1 MSLFYILA
9 GLVLL
14 VIGGEFLVKSSVAIS
29 LKFKISRI
37 VIGMTVV
44 SFATS
49 LPELLVS
56 LNAAL
61 DGHPELALSNVV
73 GSNIANLAL
82 VLGATAI
89 LTPIFVK
96 RISYRLNI
104 PAMLILSGM
113 LYWFLKNDMI
123 LSFVEGLILLI
134 FLIIFIIILLKNATQ
149 SGDVDLDELEEIDDS
164 TAQTR
169 MSKVLLWLAIGGV
182 ALWYGADLLVTGA
195 SELAAKLGIS
205 EGVIGVSVVAIG
217 TSIPELA
224 ASIISALK
232 KEKDL
237 SFGNLVGSN
246 IFNIGSVLGLTA
258 MVKPIHITETKL
270 IDIDILWMLG
280 ISALIIPLAMLPKRH
295 KISWAKGLVYLGL
308 YITFI
313 YFFVFKMIES
323 A

>member
-1 MSLFYILA
+1 MSLFYVLA

-14 VIGGEFLVKSSVAIS
+14 VVGGEFLVKSSVALS
-29 LKFKISRI
+29 LKFHISKI

-56 LNAAL
+56 LSAAIE
-61 DGHPELALSNVV
+61 GHPEISIGNVV

-89 LTPIFVK
+89 LTPILIK
-96 RISYRLNI
+96 RISYVLNI
-104 PAMLILSGM
+104 PAMLILSGL
-113 LYWFLKNDMI
+113 LYWFLHNDMT
-123 LSFVEGLILLI
+123 LSFVEGLILFV
-134 FLIIFIIILLKNATQ
+134 FLIVFIIVLLRYASR
-149 SGDVDLDELEEIDDS
+149 SGDVNLDELEEIDDS
-164 TAQTR
+164 TEQI
-169 MSKVLLWLAIGGV
+169 KFLKIVIWLVIGGL

-195 SELAAKLGIS
+195 TLLAKQ
-205 EGVIGVSVVAIG
+205 VGVSESVISVSAVAIG

-258 MVKPIHITETKL
+258 MIKPIHITDTRL

-280 ISALIIPLAMLPKRH
+280 ISALIILLAILPKRN
-295 KISWAKGLVYLGL
+295 KISWAKGFIYLSL
-308 YITFI
+308 YII
-313 YFFVFKMIES
+313 YMYFFVFNISK
-323 A
+323 

>member
-14 VIGGEFLVKSSVAIS
+14 VVGGEFLVKSSVALS

-61 DGHPELALSNVV
+61 DGHPELALANVV

-113 LYWFLKNDMI
+113 LYWFLKNDMV
-123 LSFVEGLILLI
+123 LSFIEGLILFI
-134 FLIIFIIILLKNATQ
+134 FLIVFIIVLLKNSSET
-149 SGDVDLDELEEIDDS
+149 GEVDLGELEEIDDS
-164 TAQTR
+164 TEHTNMA
-169 MSKVLLWLAIGGV
+169 KVLLWLVIGGV

-195 SELAAKLGIS
+195 TLLAEKLGIS

-280 ISALIIPLAMLPKRH
+280 ISALIIPLALLPKRN
-295 KISWAKGLVYLGL
+295 KISWAKGMVYLGL
-308 YITFI
+308 YIVFI
-313 YFFVFKMIES
+313 YFFVFKMIQS
-323 A
+323 

>member
-14 VIGGEFLVKSSVAIS
+14 VVGGEFLVKSSVAIS

-61 DGHPELALSNVV
+61 DGHPELALANVV

-123 LSFVEGLILLI
+123 LSFVEGLTLFI
-134 FLIIFIIILLKNATQ
+134 FLIVFIVVLLKNSLE
-149 SGDVDLDELEEIDDS
+149 SGEVDLGELEEIDDS
-164 TAQTR
+164 TEHTNMA
-169 MSKVLLWLAIGGV
+169 KVLLWLVIGGV
-182 ALWYGADLLVTGA
+182 ALWYGADLLVIGA
-195 SELAAKLGIS
+195 SELADKLGIS

-258 MVKPIHITETKL
+258 MIKPIHITETKL

-280 ISALIIPLAMLPKRH
+280 ISALIIPLALLPKRN
-295 KISWAKGLVYLGL
+295 KISWAKGMVYLGL
-308 YITFI
+308 YIVFI
-313 YFFVFKMIES
+313 YFFVFKMIQ

>member
-1 MSLFYILA
+1 
-9 GLVLL
+9 
-14 VIGGEFLVKSSVAIS
+14 
-29 LKFKISRI
+29 
-37 VIGMTVV
+37 MTVV

-89 LTPIFVK
+89 LTPIIVK

-104 PAMLILSGM
+104 PAMLILSAL
-113 LYWFLKNDMI
+113 LYWFLHNDLI
-123 LSFVEGLILLI
+123 LSFLEGLILFA
-134 FLIIFIIILLKNATQ
+134 FLIIFIIILIKNASK
-149 SGDVDLDELEEIDDS
+149 SGDIDIDELEEIDDS
-164 TAQTR
+164 TAQTK
-169 MSKVLLWLAIGGV
+169 MIKVLLWLVIGGV
-182 ALWYGADLLVTGA
+182 ALWYGADLLVLGA
-195 SELAAKLGIS
+195 TELALKLGIS
-205 EGVIGVSVVAIG
+205 EGIIGVSLVAIG

-270 IDIDILWMLG
+270 IDVDILWMLG

-295 KISWAKGLVYLGL
+295 KISWAKGLVYLSL
-308 YITFI
+308 YIIFI
-313 YFFVFKMIES
+313 YFFVFKTIQ

>member
-9 GLVLL
+9 GFVLL
-14 VIGGEFLVKSSVAIS
+14 VVGGEFLVKSAVALS

-89 LTPIFVK
+89 LTPIIVK
-96 RISYRLNI
+96 RISYILNI
-104 PAMLILSGM
+104 PAMLLLSGL
-113 LYWFLKNDMI
+113 LYWFLHNDMI
-123 LSFVEGLILLI
+123 LSFLEGLILFA
-134 FLIIFIIILLKNATQ
+134 FLIIFIIILLKNASK
-149 SGDVDLDELEEIDDS
+149 SGDIDIDELEEIDDS

-169 MSKVLLWLAIGGV
+169 MSKVLLWLVIGG
-182 ALWYGADLLVTGA
+182 ATLWFGADLLVLGA
-195 SELAAKLGIS
+195 TELALKLGIS
-205 EGVIGVSVVAIG
+205 EGIIGVSLVAIG

-270 IDIDILWMLG
+270 IDVDILWMLG

-295 KISWAKGLVYLGL
+295 KISWAKGLVYLSL
-308 YITFI
+308 YIIFI
-313 YFFVFKMIES
+313 YFFVFKTIQ

>member
-1 MSLFYILA
+1 MSLFYILL

-14 VIGGEFLVKSSVAIS
+14 VVGGEYLVRASVGLS
-29 LKFKISRI
+29 LKFKLSRI

-56 LNAAL
+56 MKAAI
-61 DGHPELALSNVV
+61 DGSPELALANVV

-89 LTPIFVK
+89 LTPIFIK
-96 RISYRLNI
+96 NISYKYNI
-104 PAMLILSGM
+104 PAMLLLSGL
-113 LYWFLKNDMI
+113 LYFFLKNDLI
-123 LSFVEGLILLI
+123 LSFTEGLIL
-134 FLIIFIIILLKNATQ
+134 FILLVIFVYVLLKHA
-149 SGDVDLDELEEIDDS
+149 SDAGDVDLDELEEIDED
-164 TAQTR
+164 AAVAGIF
-169 MSKVLLWLAIGGV
+169 KILIWLIIGGV
-182 ALWYGADLLVTGA
+182 ALWAGAEFLVNGA
-195 SELAAKLGIS
+195 KELARQLGVSERIIGIS
-205 EGVIGVSVVAIG
+205 IVAIG

-258 MVKPIHITETKL
+258 MIKPIHITNIKL
-270 IDIDILWMLG
+270 VNVDIIWMLA
-280 ISALIIPLAMLPKRH
+280 ISALIIPLALLPKRH
-295 KISWAKGLVYLGL
+295 KISWLKGSLYLGL
-308 YITFI
+308 YII
-313 YFFVFKMIES
+313 YMYYFVFLRK
-323 A
+323 

>member
-14 VIGGEFLVKSSVAIS
+14 VVGGEFLVKSSVALS
-29 LKFKISRI
+29 LKFNISRI

-89 LTPIFVK
+89 LTPIIVK

-104 PAMLILSGM
+104 PAMLILSAL
-113 LYWFLKNDMI
+113 LYWFLHNDLI
-123 LSFVEGLILLI
+123 LSFLEGLILFA
-134 FLIIFIIILLKNATQ
+134 FLIIFIIILLKNASK
-149 SGDVDLDELEEIDDS
+149 SGDIDIDELEEIDDS
-164 TAQTR
+164 TAQTK
-169 MSKVLLWLAIGGV
+169 MIKVLLWLVIGGV
-182 ALWYGADLLVTGA
+182 ALWYGADLLVLGA
-195 SELAAKLGIS
+195 TELALKLGIS
-205 EGVIGVSVVAIG
+205 EGIIGVSLVAIG

-270 IDIDILWMLG
+270 IDVDILWMLG

-295 KISWAKGLVYLGL
+295 KISWAKGLVYLSL
-308 YITFI
+308 YIIFI
-313 YFFVFKMIES
+313 YFFVFKTIQ

>member
-14 VIGGEFLVKSSVAIS
+14 VVGGEYLVRASVGLS
-29 LKFKISRI
+29 LKFQLSRI

-56 LNAAL
+56 IKAAL
-61 DGHPELALSNVV
+61 DGSPELALGNVV

-82 VLGATAI
+82 VLGTTAI
-89 LTPIFVK
+89 LTPIFIRRV
-96 RISYRLNI
+96 SYKYNI
-104 PAMLILSGM
+104 PAMLLMSGL
-113 LYWFLKNDMI
+113 LYIFLKNDHV
-123 LSFVEGLILLI
+123 LSFAEGLVLFALLVVFVI
-134 FLIIFIIILLKNATQ
+134 VLLKRATV
-149 SGDVDLDELEEIDDS
+149 SGDVNLEELDEIDEDIQHS
-164 TAQTR
+164 NIWR
-169 MSKVLLWLAIGGV
+169 IMLWLVIGGV
-182 ALWYGADLLVTGA
+182 ALWGGAELLVDGA
-195 SELAAKLGIS
+195 KTLARQIGVSER
-205 EGVIGVSVVAIG
+205 VIGVSIVAIG

-246 IFNIGSVLGLTA
+246 IFNIGSVLGITS
-258 MVKPIHITETKL
+258 MIKPIKIDNLKL
-270 IDIDILWMLG
+270 MDVDIIWMLS
-280 ISALIIPLAMLPKRH
+280 ISALIVPLALIPVRH
-295 KISWAKGLVYLGL
+295 KISWAKGTIYVGL
-308 YITFI
+308 YVIYM
-313 YFFVFKMIES
+313 YFFVFKGL

>member
-14 VIGGEFLVKSSVAIS
+14 VVGGEYLVRASVGLS
-29 LKFKISRI
+29 LKFQLSRI

-56 LNAAL
+56 IKAAL
-61 DGHPELALSNVV
+61 DGSPELALGNVV

-89 LTPIFVK
+89 LTPIFIRSV
-96 RISYRLNI
+96 SYKYNI
-104 PAMLILSGM
+104 PAMLLMSGL
-113 LYWFLKNDMI
+113 LYYFLKNDQI
-123 LSFVEGLILLI
+123 LSFVEGLILFIL
-134 FLIIFIIILLKNATQ
+134 LVIFIYVLIKHASE
-149 SGDVDLDELEEIDDS
+149 SGDIDLNELEEIDQDIQAS
-164 TAQTR
+164 NILR
-169 MSKVLLWLAIGGV
+169 ILFWLLIGGV
-182 ALWYGADLLVTGA
+182 ALWGGAELLVDGA
-195 SELAAKLGIS
+195 KALARQIGVSER
-205 EGVIGVSVVAIG
+205 VIGVSVVAIG

-246 IFNIGSVLGLTA
+246 IFNIGSVLGITS
-258 MVKPIHITETKL
+258 MIKPIHIDNLKL
-270 IDIDILWMLG
+270 LNVDILWMLG
-280 ISALIIPLAMLPKRH
+280 ISALIVPLALLPVKH
-295 KISWAKGLVYLGL
+295 KISWIKGTL
-308 YITFI
+308 YVSLYVIYM
-313 YFFVFKMIES
+313 YFFVFLTE
-323 A
+323 